1 MVICVWRAWQ
11 ERLVIPIGPSVSLRQ
26 QQTSSGNRLLMLPGK
41 TALSLAAD
49 LVASAICAWGTDP
62 GRASVKGEEL
72 IVLLRMIPVLRNL
85 KVLRSAIPVPVL
97 RSLKGCKLM
106 FVLHWQGLACKLT
119 LLYLVPSCQWTY
131 SFFWSFH
138 NSQIMCSICVSPKSQ
153 NPRACPEHRV
163 LWVVQGEPWIEMD
176 RYGIV
181 CFLGV
186 WTWRCAPFWFTDKML
201 EFVSGYQEPRRLYQQ
216 PATWDWQTWR
226 MKRHSHA
233 HVDNWIRQEHHLQ
246 HYWCCRSWPAV

>member
-1 MVICVWRAWQ
+1 MCNLCLRHWP
-11 ERLVIPIGPSVSLRQ
+11 RLGQCQRR
-26 QQTSSGNRLLMLPGK
+26 GANRLAKNDTTGSS
-41 TALSLAAD
+41 TESE
-49 LVASAICAWGTDP
+49 SSTECQ
-62 GRASVKGEEL
+62 
-72 IVLLRMIPVLRNL
+72 
-85 KVLRSAIPVPVL
+85 IPVPVL
-97 RSLKGCKLM
+97 RSLKGCKSM

-119 LLYLVPSCQWTY
+119 LLSSVPSWTS

-153 NPRACPEHRV
+153 NPHACPEHCV

-186 WTWRCAPFWFTDKML
+186 WTWLCAPFWFTDKML

-226 MKRHSHA
+226 MERHSHA